1 MQDCNASK
9 IQRTWGSLIS
19 GVGRFGMRSLMRLVR
34 VEEVLIIFSGFGM
47 EYSNLLREMAKLI
60 TLALEL

>member
-1 MQDCNASK
+1 
-9 IQRTWGSLIS
+9 
-19 GVGRFGMRSLMRLVR
+19 MRSLMRLVR